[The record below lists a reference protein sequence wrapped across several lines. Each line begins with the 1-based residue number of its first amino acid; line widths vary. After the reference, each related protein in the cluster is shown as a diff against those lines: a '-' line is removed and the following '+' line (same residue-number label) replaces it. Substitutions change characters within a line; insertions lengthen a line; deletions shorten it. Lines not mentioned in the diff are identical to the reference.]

1 MKNKVLI
8 RLTIPEID
16 CSYDIFIPVNEIVWK
31 VKKLIIKSISDLT
44 VGAIN
49 INMDFILINKN
60 NGIIYDNNSIVID
73 TDIRNATELIMMLIK
88 K

>member
-60 NGIIYDNNSIVID
+60 NEIIYNNNSIVID